1 MPSEPFTFGP
11 FMLDMD
17 RGMLSRDGRP
27 VVVGHKGLLLLRA
40 FLESPGRIFDKAS
53 LMDVAWPGVAVEESN
68 LSVQIAALRKLLGT
82 AHDGS
87 EWITTV
93 PRVGYRFAGPVASR
107 AQSATP
113 QRAESN
119 AQSRPIIAVLPFDII
134 GEVDKEYLAD
144 GLTEDIITALS
155 RFRWF
160 RVIGRGSAFIFKGK
174 QIDVL
179 QAARELGARYV
190 LQGSVRQSA
199 LRLRITAQFID
210 ASDGSNVWAER
221 YDLEMADV
229 FAIQDE
235 IAERVAG
242 AIEPELLKTES
253 HFAALRHTGNMTA
266 WDLVRQGMWHFHKV
280 TREGHLA
287 ARTLFRRACAIDPD
301 LPESHIWLG
310 RVSAGII
317 AYGWSDTPAV
327 DSKEGVDAAAHAITL
342 DPRDPYAH
350 YAFAIA
356 NAYNNA
362 PLVAVSAAEKA
373 IALSSSFAL
382 GHLILGLARLFTGL
396 AREAI

>member
-1 MPSEPFTFGP
+1 M
-11 FMLDMD
+11 
-17 RGMLSRDGRP
+17 
-27 VVVGHKGLLLLRA
+27 RA
-40 FLESPGRIFDKAS
+40 FLESPGRILDKAS

-190 LQGSVRQSA
+190 LQGSVRQSPFDCA
-199 LRLRITAQFID
+199 LRL
-210 ASDGSNVWAER
+210 
-221 YDLEMADV
+221 
-229 FAIQDE
+229 
-235 IAERVAG
+235 
-242 AIEPELLKTES
+242 
-253 HFAALRHTGNMTA
+253 
-266 WDLVRQGMWHFHKV
+266 
-280 TREGHLA
+280 
-287 ARTLFRRACAIDPD
+287 
-301 LPESHIWLG
+301 
-310 RVSAGII
+310 
-317 AYGWSDTPAV
+317 
-327 DSKEGVDAAAHAITL
+327 
-342 DPRDPYAH
+342 
-350 YAFAIA
+350 
-356 NAYNNA
+356 
-362 PLVAVSAAEKA
+362 
-373 IALSSSFAL
+373 SSSTRATAAMYGRSATIWRWLMSLRSRTRSPSGSRVRSSPSFSRQNP
-382 GHLILGLARLFTGL
+382 ILQRCVIP
-396 AREAI
+396 AI